1 MNISQINDKQF
12 FYTTLILRCI
22 MMALQSPSLQF
33 EHSAEING
41 VLSSYKMTGVN
52 PFDFSRLTK
61 LKRQYFPTP
70 LRLDFNN
77 STRIVYR
84 KQIDGEP
91 PWL

>member
-1 MNISQINDKQF
+1 MNDKQF
-12 FYTTLILRCI
+12 FYITLII
-22 MMALQSPSLQF
+22 NYSMMALTPVMLHSFSPR
-33 EHSAEING
+33 
-41 VLSSYKMTGVN
+41 VPSSFKITGVN
-52 PFDFSRLTK
+52 QSEFSRLTK
-61 LKRQYFPTP
+61 LKRQYFHTP

>member
-1 MNISQINDKQF
+1 MNISQINYKQF
-12 FYTTLILRCI
+12 FYTTLILRYV
-22 MMALQSPSLQF
+22 MMALTHSLQSF
-33 EHSAEING
+33 SPR
-41 VLSSYKMTGVN
+41 VPSFFKMTGVN
-52 PFDFSRLTK
+52 QSEFSRLTK

-84 KQIDGEP
+84 KQIDGDL

>member
-1 MNISQINDKQF
+1 MNISQINYKQF
-12 FYTTLILRCI
+12 FYTTLILRYV
-22 MMALQSPSLQF
+22 MMALTPVSLQSFSPRVPSLF
-33 EHSAEING
+33 KI
-41 VLSSYKMTGVN
+41 TGVN
-52 PFDFSRLTK
+52 QSEFSRLTK